1 MSFLFSRGMADAIV
15 IAPPKKKRKTETDY
29 QNCAICQKKLATEA
43 LVATPKLNS
52 IANVPILSRERHK
65 YGDPAVAEFV
75 QCTLNKTASVIYKK
89 YESYHQSYYKQFS
102 SRSKLDQVIDRFQK
116 AEPHKKPSLSQIK
129 IG

>member
-1 MSFLFSRGMADAIV
+1 MSFLFSRGVADAIV
-15 IAPPKKKRKTETDY
+15 IAPAKKKTKTETDY

-43 LVATPKLNS
+43 SVATPKLNS
-52 IANVPILSRERHK
+52 IANK

-75 QCTLNKTASVIYKK
+75 QRTLNKTASVIYRK

>member
-1 MSFLFSRGMADAIV
+1 M
-15 IAPPKKKRKTETDY
+15 
-29 QNCAICQKKLATEA
+29 
-43 LVATPKLNS
+43 VATPKLNS
-52 IANVPILSRERHK
+52 IANVPILSRERHN

-75 QCTLNKTASVIYKK
+75 QRTLNKTASVIYKK
-89 YESYHQSYYKQFS
+89 YESYHQSYHKQFS